1 MRSFLQK
8 TWLPLKK
15 KRDAFL
21 GRIRLSMSLRI
32 TLNYLKLMV
41 VNGVVFMGVFLVL
54 YLNVQ
59 TEEYKNLADRVTS
72 VVLDVAAAQSGAAIG
87 KYIGKGQQDAEE
99 KIISDDVNQA
109 GGGSGQLSE
118 AELFA
123 KESFSAWLATVGE
136 NLNPFTGRGVSLII
150 QEKDNRKLLYDD
162 TRFEVKGFLFFK
174 DLHVDLSD
182 REHHII
188 INSRHAFS
196 IGRTGFELIYSYNIS
211 KDYNRMWKL
220 ILNMSFLYAVIVF
233 FILHEARGQNVRM
246 LIPIKEMSD
255 TINRI
260 TVNNLHSERLNPS
273 GVTDELR

>member
-1 MRSFLQK
+1 M
-8 TWLPLKK
+8 
-15 KRDAFL
+15 
-21 GRIRLSMSLRI
+21 
-32 TLNYLKLMV
+32 
-41 VNGVVFMGVFLVL
+41 VFMGVFLVL

-150 QEKDNRKLLYDD
+150 QEKDNRKLL
-162 TRFEVKGFLFFK
+162 
-174 DLHVDLSD
+174 
-182 REHHII
+182 
-188 INSRHAFS
+188 
-196 IGRTGFELIYSYNIS
+196 
-211 KDYNRMWKL
+211 
-220 ILNMSFLYAVIVF
+220 
-233 FILHEARGQNVRM
+233 
-246 LIPIKEMSD
+246 
-255 TINRI
+255 
-260 TVNNLHSERLNPS
+260 
-273 GVTDELR
+273 

>member
-182 REHHII
+182 R
-188 INSRHAFS
+188 A
-196 IGRTGFELIYSYNIS
+196 GRT
-211 KDYNRMWKL
+211 
-220 ILNMSFLYAVIVF
+220 
-233 FILHEARGQNVRM
+233 ARSQRPHGPR
-246 LIPIKEMSD
+246 PGGD
-255 TINRI
+255 W
-260 TVNNLHSERLNPS
+260 
-273 GVTDELR
+273 